1 MINHKI
7 KYILVYFFLLVFGV
21 LLYFIQDIRIKNFV
35 IIESVSYTLGIIYFS
50 CSLFFTKK
58 SIINN
63 DKSIWNTL
71 LFFSSPI
78 IISFL
83 FSNTTGSNL
92 LIREIPEGMSTSSMN
107 FLVSLIFIPLITIFL
122 YLFRKDNSFVKRI
135 VLVST
140 LYISALTNRAIL
152 YHIDGIFKGVLSI
165 EIISI
170 TSTIILYLY
179 IDFINK
185 NNCF

>member
-107 FLVSLIFIPLITIFL
+107 FLVSLIFIPLIAIFL